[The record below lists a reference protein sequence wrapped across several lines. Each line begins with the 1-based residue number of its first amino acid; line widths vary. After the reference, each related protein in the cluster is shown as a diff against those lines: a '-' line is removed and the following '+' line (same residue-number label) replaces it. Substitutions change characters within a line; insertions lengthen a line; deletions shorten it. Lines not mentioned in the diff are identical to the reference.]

1 MVTPSYDSVVELL
14 LAHWQGEGPE
24 DRSVRDTCRLV
35 GEKVVRHM
43 PADVAESMPR
53 DARLHV
59 TEIRETLARIVR
71 SDPEVRAL
79 VAGLSP
85 TEQTITRQQVS
96 VRGDSN
102 VVLTVGGDLQV
113 SNMQISSQF
122 PPQTIAQPT
131 GEALKKEGTSLTE
144 LRQVLV
150 TRFNED
156 ELRTLCFDLGVDYD
170 DLPGEGKV
178 GKARE
183 LVAFL
188 DRRSRIPELLKFGRQ
203 LRPDVPWPDLFE

>member
-1 MVTPSYDSVVELL
+1 M
-14 LAHWQGEGPE
+14 
-24 DRSVRDTCRLV
+24 
-35 GEKVVRHM
+35 RHM

>member
-1 MVTPSYDSVVELL
+1 M
-14 LAHWQGEGPE
+14 
-24 DRSVRDTCRLV
+24 
-35 GEKVVRHM
+35 RHM
-43 PADVAESMPR
+43 PADVAKSMPR
-53 DARLHV
+53 DARLHA
-59 TEIRETLARIVR
+59 TEIRETLTRLVW
-71 SDPEVRAL
+71 SDPEVRSL
-79 VAGLSP
+79 VKSLSP
-85 TEQTITRQQVS
+85 TEQSVTGQQVS
-96 VRGDSN
+96 VSGDGN
-102 VVLTVGGDLQV
+102 IVLTVGEDLQV
-113 SNMQISSQF
+113 SNMQISSQL

-144 LRQVLV
+144 LRQELV

-170 DLPGEGKV
+170 GLPGEGKV